1 MTETEMYKLISN
13 NLKYGAY
20 VYNQINLL
28 PSEWNGNYTIEYLY
42 DSIPNNSLL
51 FMVPVYSSIEGTNS
65 LTLRYLVRTEKV
77 GDVIKGIYQ
86 SKNFTIYVE
95 NPEGILTKATKGD
108 IIAHRLCIFR
118 FIKGD
123 DDTVILVNSPSY
135 NSVSYN
141 NISVTGEAKF
151 YNTPVVVDKS
161 TGSKI
166 PLATK
171 TDFIS
176 LENRVATLERK
187 FIYGSIEAEEALIDA
202 EPGTIYI
209 KVEEGQ

>member
-28 PSEWNGNYTIEYLY
+28 PSEWEGRYTVEYLY
-42 DSIPNNSLL
+42 DQIPNNCLL
-51 FMVPVYSSIEGTNS
+51 FMVPVYSSIEGTNT
-65 LTLRYLVRTEKV
+65 LILRYLKGTEKINGV
-77 GDVIKGIYQ
+77 LKGVYT
-86 SKNFTIYVE
+86 SKQFTIYVE

-123 DDTVILVNSPSY
+123 DDTVILVNSPLY

-141 NISVTGEAKF
+141 NIAVTGEAKF
-151 YNTPVVVDKS
+151 YNPPVVVDKN
-161 TGSKI
+161 TDSKI
-166 PLATK
+166 PLITK
-171 TDFIS
+171 ADFIS